1 MVVHHQKPGSRRL
14 SAVLKQLLDQLRQRP
29 SSPAISRPDGGEAP
43 RVLDVG
49 GGSKA
54 VDLPP
59 FYRDWIR
66 LLLDI
71 DPRTGA
77 DLVCDARNLV
87 DQPPQTRFDAIHCAH
102 NLEHYY
108 RHDVDKVLQGFLHV
122 LKEEGFAQIRVPDI
136 GGLIKLMADNN
147 LDIEQD
153 VYKASEGA
161 LTAHDV
167 MYGYAPEI
175 EASGEDFY
183 ADKTGFTRASLL
195 RALYSNGFGEVYFA
209 QPLAALELHAFA
221 FKATAT
227 TAQRLAL
234 GISDPVASGPAE
246 RAPLPARPGIHSS
259 GAATSPDEVEV
270 IYQHAVAASN
280 DGDLAAAVAL
290 TQQAISREPGL
301 APLHYLLGCCLEEQE
316 QCEAAAH
323 AFAACLNLK
332 PAYPLDAEAAAHRAL
347 CHARIDRQH
356 GRLAP
361 NASLPQTGGR
371 SVSVIVCSVNAR
383 RFAETAG
390 MYRQLL
396 AGLEHEII
404 GIHDATSLAG
414 GYNRGL
420 RTARGDIVVFAHD
433 DARIL
438 SPDFAARLLGALE
451 RHDVVGVAGSRTLL
465 GGAWHFAGHPH
476 VCGQIAMP
484 GDDSGRIVTLYDVS
498 RPESAGLQVLD
509 GVFLATRRETAL
521 RVRFDE
527 ERFDGWHLYDIDF
540 SYRAAQMGL
549 DCATCNNLLLV
560 HASQGGYNEDWLKYS
575 QRFIDKH
582 KDTVAPMQ
590 ALFYKPQLVSLSV
603 RSVEEWRLLT
613 EHLMN
618 PDPRK

>member
-1 MVVHHQKPGSRRL
+1 MAVHHQKPGSRRL
-14 SAVLKQLLDQLRQRP
+14 SAVLKQLLNHLRPKP
-29 SSPAISRPDGGEAP
+29 SGPAANEPGAGEAR

-59 FYRDWIR
+59 FYRDWTHLR
-66 LLLDI
+66 LDI

-77 DLVCDARNLV
+77 DLVCDARELA
-87 DQPPQTRFDAIHCAH
+87 DQPPQALFEAIHCAH

-108 RHDVDKVLQGFLHV
+108 RHDVDKVLRGFLHV
-122 LKEEGFAQIRVPDI
+122 LRDDGFAQIRVPDI
-136 GGLIKLMADNN
+136 GGLIRLMADNN

-183 ADKTGFTRASLL
+183 AHKTGFTRASLL

-221 FKATAT
+221 FKTTASA
-227 TAQRLAL
+227 AQRLAL
-234 GISDPVASGPAE
+234 GISDPVAPGPAG
-246 RAPLPARPGIHSS
+246 RAPLPARPGIHPA
-259 GAATSPDEVEV
+259 GAATSPDEVEAL
-270 IYQHAVAASN
+270 YQRAVAASN
-280 DGDLAAAVAL
+280 DGDLAAAIAL
-290 TQQAISREPGL
+290 TQQAIGMEPGL
-301 APLHYLLGCCLEEQE
+301 APLHYLLGYCLEEQE
-316 QCEAAAH
+316 QCEAAAQ
-323 AFAACLNLK
+323 AFAACLELK
-332 PAYPLDAEAAAHRAL
+332 PAYPLVAEAAAHRAL
-347 CHARIDRQH
+347 CCARIDLQN
-356 GRLAP
+356 GSLAP
-361 NASLPQTGGR
+361 SANLPQTGR
-371 SVSVIVCSVNAR
+371 QSVSVIVCSVNAR

-420 RTARGDIVVFAHD
+420 HAARGDIVVFAHD

-438 SPDFAARLLGALE
+438 SADFAARLLGALA

-484 GDDSGRIVTLYDVS
+484 GDDSGRIVTLYEVG

-509 GVFLATRRETAL
+509 GVFLAARRETAL
-521 RVRFDE
+521 RVGFDE
-527 ERFDGWHLYDIDF
+527 ARFDGWHLYDIDF

-549 DCATCNNLLLV
+549 DCASCNKLLLV
-560 HASQGGYNEDWLKYS
+560 HSSRGGYNADWLKYS
-575 QRFIDKH
+575 QRFLDKH

-613 EHLMN
+613 EHLMT

>member
-1 MVVHHQKPGSRRL
+1 
-14 SAVLKQLLDQLRQRP
+14 VLKQLLNQLRP
-29 SSPAISRPDGGEAP
+29 KLSSPAVDGPGTGEAR

-54 VDLPP
+54 VELPLH
-59 FYRDWIR
+59 YRDWTR

-77 DLVCDARNLV
+77 DLVCDARTLV

-108 RHDVDKVLQGFLHV
+108 RHDVDKVLRGFLHV
-122 LKEEGFAQIRVPDI
+122 LKDEGFAQIRVPDI
-136 GGLIKLMADNN
+136 GGLIQLMADNN
-147 LDIEQD
+147 LDIEQEIF
-153 VYKASEGA
+153 KAHEGA
-161 LTAHDV
+161 ITAHDV
-167 MYGYAPEI
+167 LYGYAPEI
-175 EASGEDFY
+175 EASGQDFY
-183 ADKTGFTRASLL
+183 AHKTGFTRASLL

-209 QPLAALELHAFA
+209 PSLSAPELHAFA
-221 FKATAT
+221 FKTAATA
-227 TAQRLAL
+227 AQRLAL
-234 GISDPVASGPAE
+234 GLPDPVPAGPDE
-246 RAPLPARPGIHSS
+246 RAPLPARPGIYSA
-259 GAATSPDEVEV
+259 GATTSPDEVEAL
-270 IYQHAVAASN
+270 YQRAVAASN
-280 DGDLAAAVAL
+280 DGDLAAAIAL

-316 QCEAAAH
+316 QCEAAAQ
-323 AFAACLNLK
+323 AFADCLNLK

-347 CHARIDRQH
+347 CRARLDLQN
-356 GRLAP
+356 GSLAP
-361 NASLPQTGGR
+361 SASLPLTGSR

-420 RTARGDIVVFAHD
+420 HAARGDIVVFAHD

-451 RHDVVGVAGSRTLL
+451 RHDVVGVAGSRSLL

-509 GVFLATRRETAL
+509 GVFLAARRETAL
-521 RVRFDE
+521 RVGFDE
-527 ERFDGWHLYDIDF
+527 ARFDGWHLYDVDF

-575 QRFIDKH
+575 QRFVDKH